1 MRGAD
6 LSTYK
11 IDVPAKLFI
20 AGEYA
25 VTRLGGLAL
34 VTSLESDFQVVI
46 SEVEGHSLL
55 ETNVAMPAHA
65 FSVKEIKPEHS
76 GPWNFVMT
84 AIKYM
89 SKEVELTR
97 EFHLEIKSGLGFG
110 ENKKGYGSS
119 ACVVVGVVNAVNLF
133 FQLNLPLKKRFE
145 IAAQAHYDVQGS
157 GSRGDVAAIM
167 YGGSIFYENHQ
178 RVLPLKIP
186 WQTYVVQTAQSAK
199 TVEKLEHQLSEAFYA
214 KSDELVIEIST
225 AIDMHDF
232 ALFKEKLLENQLLLI
247 EHQAKGYM
255 TDQLAL
261 ALNIVNSQPEFA
273 GKISGAGFGEN
284 IILFAERE
292 DKIVELRSTLEA
304 EGMKLEKIRIGKQN
318 E

>member
-1 MRGAD
+1 M
-6 LSTYK
+6 
-11 IDVPAKLFI
+11 
-20 AGEYA
+20 
-25 VTRLGGLAL
+25 
-34 VTSLESDFQVVI
+34 VI
-46 SEVEGHSLL
+46 SEVEGQSLL

-119 ACVVVGVVNAVNLF
+119 ACVVVGVVNALDLF
-133 FQLNLPLKKRFE
+133 SAQSSLEKRFE

-178 RVLPLKIP
+178 RVLPLTIP
-186 WQTYVVQTAQSAK
+186 WQPYVVQTAQSAK
-199 TVEKLEHQLSEAFYA
+199 TVEKLKHQLSEAFYV

-225 AIDMHDF
+225 AIDMQDF
-232 ALFKEKLLENQLLLI
+232 ALLKRNSSKINFYLL
-247 EHQAKGYM
+247 
-255 TDQLAL
+255 
-261 ALNIVNSQPEFA
+261 
-273 GKISGAGFGEN
+273 
-284 IILFAERE
+284 
-292 DKIVELRSTLEA
+292 ST
-304 EGMKLEKIRIGKQN
+304 KQKAI
-318 E
+318 

>member
-11 IDVPAKLFI
+11 IAVPGKLFI

-25 VTRLGGLAL
+25 VTRPGGLAL

-46 SEVEGHSLL
+46 SEAEDKSLL
-55 ETNVAMPAHA
+55 ETNVAMPAHI
-65 FSVKEIKPEHS
+65 FSVKEFKPERS

-84 AIKYM
+84 AIEYV
-89 SKEVELTR
+89 SKEVELSR

-110 ENKKGYGSS
+110 ESKKGYGSS
-119 ACVVVGVVNAVNLF
+119 ACVVVGVVNALNLF

-167 YGGSIFYENHQ
+167 YGGSIFYENHE
-178 RVLPLKIP
+178 RVLPMSIP
-186 WQTYVVQTAQSAK
+186 WQPYVVQTNQAAK
-199 TVEKLEHQLSEAFYA
+199 TVEKLKHKLSDAFYA

-225 AIDMHDF
+225 AIDMQDF

-247 EHQAKGYM
+247 ENQAKGYM

-284 IILFAERE
+284 IILFAEHE
-292 DKIVELRSTLEA
+292 EKIADLRDALEA